1 MTINPNSVIEE
12 YQLTCDVLMEIAQD
26 YDVSPD
32 VADIA
37 LAAANELELQ
47 FIDNP
52 LDDPDEIVE
61 QYADFVDYLES
72 VIEDLEDNELDTA
85 SINPLKKRLA
95 QAKKRLSGN

>member
-1 MTINPNSVIEE
+1 MSINQNLAIEE

-26 YDVSPD
+26 HDVPPD

-47 FIDNP
+47 FIDNEP
-52 LDDPDEIVE
+52 EDADELEE

-72 VIEDLEDNELDTA
+72 VIDDLEENELDIILI
-85 SINPLKKRLA
+85 SPLKKRLTKA
-95 QAKKRLSGN
+95 RKRLG